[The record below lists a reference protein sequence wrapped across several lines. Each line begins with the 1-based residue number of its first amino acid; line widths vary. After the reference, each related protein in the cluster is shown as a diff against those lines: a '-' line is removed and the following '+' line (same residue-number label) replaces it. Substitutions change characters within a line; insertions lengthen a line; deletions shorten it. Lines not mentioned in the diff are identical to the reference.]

1 MKFDGS
7 HLLRSCNN
15 MNSIYLALKKLLN
28 AQGVQTNK
36 VYDDPQKQIFEIS
49 MALCG
54 PQAKIV
60 ENPANYSLAFANC
73 KE

>member
-1 MKFDGS
+1 M
-7 HLLRSCNN
+7 
-15 MNSIYLALKKLLN
+15 ALKKLLN